1 MLEIDTKGCL
11 ASLEKYK
18 LDLEKRLKTLVHR
31 TVSYW
36 ASGVVE
42 ITPVGDSLTYR
53 ALYQRRPEGWATE
66 EGLLMGNWRLRNSD
80 VPVGLMNWDS
90 SRTGVDTSGRNLT
103 AQAESFKDAYKLGDT
118 ITLYNAT
125 PYANE
130 VTVRGSRGSETVPVK
145 ADALAAL
152 MNTYKYAY
160 SALT

>member
-18 LDLEKRLKTLVHR
+18 LELEKKFLTMVHR
-31 TVSYW
+31 TVEVW
-36 ASGVVE
+36 ASGIVD
-42 ITPVGDSLTYR
+42 ITPVGDSITYF
-53 ALYQRRPEGWATE
+53 ALYKRRPEGWAKE
-66 EGLLMGNWRLRNSD
+66 EGLLMGNWKLRNFD

-90 SRTGVDTSGRNLT
+90 SRTGVDPTGRNL
-103 AQAESFKDAYKLGDT
+103 ASQAENFKTSFKLGDT
-118 ITLYNAT
+118 ITVYNAT

-130 VTVRGSRGSETVPVK
+130 VGVRGQGGKETVDV
-145 ADALAAL
+145 AGSALAAL